1 MQNNEN
7 LYDDPTNFRTSAD
20 THPKQLTLCS
30 AGCDDEDAKATLKL
44 CPNFRLEDEAEL
56 NMAEG
61 SNMTCANCWGLGF
74 YSVCENNPKR
84 MK

>member
-1 MQNNEN
+1 MTDNISVF
-7 LYDDPTNFRTSAD
+7 DDPNNFRTSAD
-20 THPKQLTLCS
+20 THPKKITLCS
-30 AGCDDEDAKATLKL
+30 AGCNDEEAIAILKL

-74 YSVCENNPKR
+74 YSVCENNPKHI
-84 MK
+84 